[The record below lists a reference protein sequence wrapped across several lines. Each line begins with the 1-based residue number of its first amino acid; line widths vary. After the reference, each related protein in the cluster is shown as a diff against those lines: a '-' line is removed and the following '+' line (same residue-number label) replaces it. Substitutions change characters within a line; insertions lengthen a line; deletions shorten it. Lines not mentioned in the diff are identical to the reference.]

1 LNGDFMQGLTVS
13 VLGILITFTALGV
26 FILIMIVLQ
35 RLFPY
40 REEEEEQ
47 AEVAQIET
55 SQPAEETGVSQE
67 GEIIAAIA
75 AAVAYFR
82 LRANPQ
88 LGNSF
93 QEGRSRWWFS
103 RRLEAIEGKT
113 RKR

>member
-1 LNGDFMQGLTVS
+1 MNGDFLQGLTVS
-13 VLGILITFTALGV
+13 VLGILITFIALGV

-40 REEEEEQ
+40 REEEQ

-55 SQPAEETGVSQE
+55 SQPAEETAVSQE
-67 GEIIAAIA
+67 GEIVAAIA
-75 AAVAYFR
+75 AAVAYLR

-88 LGNSF
+88 LGNAF
-93 QEGRSRWWFS
+93 QEGRGRWWFS